1 MLEVK
6 RKSCYSKQ
14 GKKYSSYWRKLHTF
28 INKILLFAITGN
40 PRTYGRM
47 KDDIDFCA
55 APALTGDR
63 SLDDLSDDLLELVS
77 RVAQGER
84 TNAERLG
91 HREGILYFNYQD
103 PEKVPCEWHF

>member
-1 MLEVK
+1 MLSIE
-6 RKSCYSKQ
+6 Q
-14 GKKYSSYWRKLHTF
+14 LH
-28 INKILLFAITGN
+28 G
-40 PRTYGRM
+40 
-47 KDDIDFCA
+47 A
-55 APALTGDR
+55 APSNPFGKGNGFDAKMRILRACDR